1 MASELI
7 DNAFDVLD
15 ELPWRWPARRCR
27 ICLHKDTLSAGP
39 PAPACAG
46 GPFSLLS
53 KASTVEF
60 GFGFH
65 YPAVHARSGLGL
77 VTAHAAKPRQLF
89 GETLQG
95 LVTRIQRAADA
106 DCL

>member
-1 MASELI
+1 M
-7 DNAFDVLD
+7 
-15 ELPWRWPARRCR
+15 RGWPF
-27 ICLHKDTLSAGP
+27 
-39 PAPACAG
+39 
-46 GPFSLLS
+46 FSVVKS
-53 KASTVEF
+53 QHSRV